1 MFLNSKKG
9 SQQQTQ
15 STQHRQQVAQH
26 HQTQI
31 SHQMQAAGTAVHIKT
46 EPGLSNHQSSNFQV
60 QSQRNFQV
68 QSNVRSNQSQG
79 HQLGSNHQSGVN
91 QGQQPRQ
98 YFNVQR
104 SPKIDEAKIQE
115 IKKELQSPPQ
125 MTSHAPQPSS
135 HPVHQPV
142 HNQGQMRTTNAR
154 PSFVHQTRPSIIR
167 RTDSPTLHQPKPIP
181 IKQEYTPAP
190 KGPGPSSGGPAFGS
204 SQLRVAPG
212 AGPLPGLK
220 TEPVPRIGTLRE
232 EQQRRLQMQQQNQ
245 QNHHRPVYYQ
255 SYRPGGQPQGLQ
267 VVQPRNTP
275 IPRNDSFAD
284 HRLTIGSA
292 NRKPWDLDLQP
303 RRQNGIEVVSRPRQ
317 DGIEVIGRPRGQLM
331 QQGQVLPSNAQLR
344 PGFQIYNG
352 QLIEVRPTNNF
363 QMAQSGNSQS
373 VQYQSHGHQNAIRHG
388 HSHHQSHH
396 QMVPKQ
402 ENIHKQP
409 ANQRSS
415 NQSFKRPGYDAS
427 SFEVLKRDALKDI
440 KKEMT
445 EKLLLKKQKPPK
457 ATKLIWDPISKFFK
471 NDPLFI

>member
-1 MFLNSKKG
+1 
-9 SQQQTQ
+9 
-15 STQHRQQVAQH
+15 
-26 HQTQI
+26 
-31 SHQMQAAGTAVHIKT
+31 MQAAGTAVHIKT

-79 HQLGSNHQSGVN
+79 HQLGSNHGQSGVN

-167 RTDSPTLHQPKPIP
+167 RTDSPTLHQSKPIP

-363 QMAQSGNSQS
+363 QMAQSGNSRS
-373 VQYQSHGHQNAIRHG
+373 IQYQNHGHQNAIRHG
-388 HSHHQSHH
+388 HSHHQNHH

-409 ANQRSS
+409 TNQRSS
-415 NQSFKRPGYDAS
+415 NQNFKRPGYDAS

-471 NDPLFI
+471 NDSLFISIYCCSIF

>member
-1 MFLNSKKG
+1 MSN
-9 SQQQTQ
+9 QQ
-15 STQHRQQVAQH
+15 SA
-26 HQTQI
+26 
-31 SHQMQAAGTAVHIKT
+31 
-46 EPGLSNHQSSNFQV
+46 NFQV
-60 QSQRNFQV
+60 QNQRNFQV
-68 QSNVRSNQSQG
+68 QNQGHIQHQSNARTNQSHISGSNQ
-79 HQLGSNHQSGVN
+79 VN
-91 QGQQPRQ
+91 QGQPRQ

-125 MTSHAPQPSS
+125 MTKQTPQPSVQ
-135 HPVHQPV
+135 HHHQVQQQVQP
-142 HNQGQMRTTNAR
+142 MRTNAR

-167 RTDSPTLHQPKPIP
+167 RTDSPTLHQPKPMS
-181 IKQEYTPAP
+181 IKQEFTPAP
-190 KGPGPSSGGPAFGS
+190 KAHGSGGPAFGS

-232 EQQRRLQMQQQNQ
+232 EQQRRLQMQQNQ

-255 SYRPGGQPQGLQ
+255 NFRPGQGPQQGLQ

-303 RRQNGIEVVSRPRQ
+303 RRQSGIEVVSRPRQ

-363 QMAQSGNSQS
+363 QMAQSSNSRP
-373 VQYQSHGHQNAIRHG
+373 VQYQNHGHQIRHG
-388 HSHHQSHH
+388 HISHHHGQNNY
-396 QMVPKQ
+396 QVVQPKQ
-402 ENIHKQP
+402 ENIHKQSTKSST
-409 ANQRSS
+409 NQ
-415 NQSFKRPGYDAS
+415 NFKRPGYDAS

-457 ATKLIWDPISKFFK
+457 ATKLIWDPISKFFRRIIIASHPSVVNQIQYQK
-471 NDPLFI
+471 YKVVDWNLRPTFTFNFYLQFWMKRY

>member
-1 MFLNSKKG
+1 MNSKKA
-9 SQQQTQ
+9 SQQQNQ
-15 STQHRQQVAQH
+15 NSQYRQQVVQH
-26 HQTQI
+26 QN
-31 SHQMQAAGTAVHIKT
+31 SHQQAAGTHQAVHIKT

-60 QSQRNFQV
+60 QSQRNLQV

-79 HQLGSNHQSGVN
+79 HQLGSNQVSQGVN

-125 MTSHAPQPSS
+125 MVTSHAPQPSS
-135 HPVHQPV
+135 AQPV
-142 HNQGQMRTTNAR
+142 HHPVQGQMRTNDR

-167 RTDSPTLHQPKPIP
+167 RTDSPTLHQKPIP

-190 KGPGPSSGGPAFGS
+190 KGPGPSSSGPAFGS

-255 SYRPGGQPQGLQ
+255 SYRPGGQQQGLQ

-352 QLIEVRPTNNF
+352 QLIEVRPTNNTF
-363 QMAQSGNSQS
+363 QMAQSGNSRP
-373 VQYQSHGHQNAIRHG
+373 VQYQNTHGHQSAIRHG
-388 HSHHQSHH
+388 HSHHQNHH

-409 ANQRSS
+409 TNQRQQSTS
-415 NQSFKRPGYDAS
+415 QSFKRPGYDAS

-457 ATKLIWDPISKFFK
+457 ATKLIWDPISKFFQ
-471 NDPLFI
+471 L